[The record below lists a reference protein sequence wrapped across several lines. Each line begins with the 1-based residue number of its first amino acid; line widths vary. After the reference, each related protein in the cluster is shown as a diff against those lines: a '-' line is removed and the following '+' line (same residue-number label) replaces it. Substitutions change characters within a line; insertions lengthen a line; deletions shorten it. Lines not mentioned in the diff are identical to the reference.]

1 MAIIVNNKT
10 YRNLEEQV
18 GYLSDMI
25 AEATDVVKEVVAV
38 MNTPP
43 TTTTGYK
50 VGDTIAVGTA
60 SPYSYYTLMLNND
73 KLEWVNIGVFPK
85 QGNDGTDGKSIY
97 NGSGAGITKL
107 TNYDDRY
114 LRNNKEPEM
123 VVDDLYI
130 VTDDMGACNTGDV
143 LKVISIVEV
152 SESNSNAVLQF
163 AYSSIGPQ
171 GEQGLQGTTGAQG
184 PIGPQGVQGP
194 TGPQGP
200 KGDKGD
206 TGPKGDTGA
215 QGPAGVDGKS
225 VLLRSANDFTYMTGN
240 TYISDKFTANVGDVI
255 ITTDSSNRL
264 NKGDILQCTD
274 ATSTLSTLELIA
286 KTEVAKQYSLFEEIN
301 VTAENA
307 NTTFSVNSINTN
319 DDICI
324 MVSFPAES
332 TAQTTDRFRI
342 NVYEKAN
349 GGYPLLYTIDYNV
362 FSASTEIANIYEF
375 TKIGTAYKIYKT
387 PLQVNNNY
395 SLDKTT
401 NTLNSVIAT
410 NNPGLGSYLNGV
422 SRIDLVKIK
431 GSGSSDPAPT
441 NFPIG
446 TKILVYTK

>member
-18 GYLSDMI
+18 AYLSDMI

-38 MNTPP
+38 MSTPP

-50 VGDTIAVGTA
+50 VGDTVAVGTA

-130 VTDDMGACNTGDV
+130 VTDDLGNCNTGDV
-143 LKVISIVEV
+143 LKVISITEV
-152 SESNSNAVLQF
+152 SESASNAVLQF

-171 GEQGLQGTTGAQG
+171 GEQGLQGATGSQG
-184 PIGPQGVQGP
+184 PIGPQGIQGP
-194 TGPQGP
+194 TGPQGPQGATGP

-206 TGPKGDTGA
+206 TGP

-225 VLLRSANDFTYMTGN
+225 VLLRSANDFVYMNGN
-240 TYISDKFTANVGDVI
+240 TFISDKFTANVGDVI
-255 ITTDSSNRL
+255 ITTDSSNHL
-264 NKGDILQCTD
+264 NKGDILQCTNNQVY
-274 ATSTLSTLELIA
+274 ELIA

-301 VTAENA
+301 VTSENA
-307 NTTFSVNSINTN
+307 NTTFSVNSINTK

-342 NVYEKAN
+342 NVYEKEN
-349 GGYPLLYTIDYNV
+349 GSYPFLYTIDNNV
-362 FSASTEIANIYEF
+362 FSASTETAFIYELSRVGF
-375 TKIGTAYKIYKT
+375 AYKNYKT
-387 PLQVNNNY
+387 ELIPVSKYALKG
-395 SLDKTT
+395 STT
-401 NTLNSVIAT
+401 TLGTFVAT

-422 SRIDLVKIK
+422 TRIDLVKIK
-431 GSGSSDPAPT
+431 GSGSSDPEPT
-441 NFPIG
+441 AFPIG

>member
-18 GYLSDMI
+18 AYLSNI
-25 AEATDVVKEVVAV
+25 IEQSTDVVKEVVAV
-38 MNTPP
+38 MTTTP

-50 VGDTIAVGTA
+50 VGDTVAVGTA

-85 QGNDGTDGKSIY
+85 KGNDGTDGKGIY
-97 NGSGAGITKL
+97 SGSGAGITKL
-107 TNYDDRY
+107 PNYDDRY
-114 LRNNKEPEM
+114 LRSNKDPEM
-123 VVDDLYI
+123 VVGDLYI
-130 VTDDMGACNTGDV
+130 VTDDLGNCNTGDV

-152 SESNSNAVLQF
+152 SESSSNAVLQF

-171 GEQGLQGTTGAQG
+171 GETGIGQ
-184 PIGPQGVQGP
+184 PGPQGISVQDAVVREDGHLII
-194 TGPQGP
+194 TLSNGVIKDCGYVI
-200 KGDKGD
+200 GD
-206 TGPKGDTGA
+206 T
-215 QGPAGVDGKS
+215 GPAGVDGKS

-255 ITTDSSNRL
+255 ITKDSSNRL

-301 VTAENA
+301 VTSENA
-307 NTTFSVNSINTN
+307 NTTFSINTLNTN

-401 NTLNSVIAT
+401 NTLSSVIAT
-410 NNPGLGSYLNGV
+410 NNPGFGSYLNGV

-431 GSGSSDPAPT
+431 GSGSSDPQPT